1 MWNARIRCALVL
13 FSLISVCCHAADDA
27 IALITKGEYIKVQ
40 KGETPREKAAWAFA
54 NYYLKP
60 GRDVAEAARAAHEA
74 KEPLGT
80 FVLLLCQRSGVGLR
94 QDEAVLH
101 KLNFELR
108 TQLEKVKDP
117 TPLEEYMHSRLMEG
131 DEKGVVTTKDP
142 DKSLDDKFKN
152 QDRRSERLTRSA
164 ERGVAQALN
173 EIGEAH
179 QESENWNSAYEFYAR
194 AAKSGLAAG
203 LKNQGFM
210 VMEGR
215 GCTKNQEQA
224 LKLTQDAAE
233 RGDIYAII
241 NVGMFCERGMGREK
255 SSVEARKWIDRAAA
269 SGHYDG
275 AFEKGLALLMG
286 NYGYEKNPANGIALL
301 QQAASSGS
309 GTALFRLANWY
320 GRGIGLKLSG
330 SKAVAFAEGAFVQ
343 GEEQAAGL
351 LAYAYDKGLDDV
363 KPNKERA
370 VYWQGRMHASL
381 AFAVGLTDD
390 DHPMVKYLKTVDP
403 FKLKVE

>member
-1 MWNARIRCALVL
+1 MGQFYSRCVLIL
-13 FSLISVCCHAADDA
+13 FSLCGLALHAGDDA

-54 NYYLKP
+54 NFYLKP
-60 GRDVAEAARAAHEA
+60 GRDVAETARVAHEA

-80 FVLLLCQRSGVGLR
+80 YVLLLCHRSGVGLR
-94 QDEAVLH
+94 QDEATLH

-108 TQLEKVKDP
+108 THLEKVKDQ

-131 DEKGVVTTKDP
+131 NEKGVVTTAKP
-142 DKSLDDKFKN
+142 DDSLKDKFKN
-152 QDRRSERLTRSA
+152 EDVRSERLLKSA
-164 ERGVAQALN
+164 QRGVAQAMD

-179 QESENWNSAYEFYAR
+179 QASENWNSAYEFYER

-203 LKNQGFM
+203 LKNQGYLM
-210 VMEGR
+210 MEGK
-215 GCTKNQEQA
+215 GCTKNVEQA
-224 LKLTQDAAE
+224 VKLTLEAAE
-233 RGDIYAII
+233 RGDIYATI
-241 NVGMFCERGMGREK
+241 NIGMFHERGMGREK

-269 SGHYDG
+269 SGNYEG
-275 AFEKGLALLMG
+275 CFEKGLALLMG
-286 NYGYEKNPANGIALL
+286 HYGYEKDPVKAKALL
-301 QQAASSGS
+301 QQAADSGAC
-309 GTALFRLANWY
+309 TALYRIANWY

-330 SKAVAFAEGAFVQ
+330 SKAVAFAEAAFVQ

-370 VYWQGRMHASL
+370 SYWQGRTNASMAYAFGLDAEDHA
-381 AFAVGLTDD
+381 
-390 DHPMVKYLKTVDP
+390 MVKYLKTVDP